1 MQYQICYDPLK
12 DKAPVGAV
20 KKGTTV
26 TFIIHAEGITPK
38 EVFFMVKEDADL
50 DYAYHLM
57 EKIQNCYKIT
67 LNFEKLGHF
76 WYNFKLNFDDYAL
89 YLSKTYD
96 TKSYYS
102 EEKGED
108 FLQLVT
114 SEEYNLD
121 GAMEGGIIYQILVDR
136 FAKVGEVK
144 PREPL
149 ILREDWG
156 GGIHKNTNDPLI
168 INLEVFGGNF
178 KGVQSKL
185 EYLKALGVTVIYF
198 NPICMANSSH
208 KYDTADYFQVDSMF
222 GTEEDF
228 KQLIAAAKSLGIK
241 IIIDGVYNHT
251 GSDSIYFN
259 KYNRFETVGAFNS
272 TESPYYSLYDFIEYP
287 NEYQTWWGID
297 TLPKIR
303 YDAEGYHDLIAGENG
318 VINKFLRLGVFGV
331 RLDVVDELTDK
342 FTKQISDRVKSFGD
356 NRIVIGEV
364 WEDAA
369 TKIAYDFRK
378 QYFTQNELSS
388 VMNYPVKESI
398 LSYVRNRNPFD
409 LYCTLRMIINSYPK
423 AVQDNLMNFLDTHD
437 TNRIFSEL
445 LDISNG
451 DKKIAFKL
459 LKIATV
465 IMFTVVGVPS
475 IFYGDEYGMENND
488 GSSRGCFDWEN
499 YDNEIFDWF
508 RKLTKI
514 RKLEV
519 FKHGDLN
526 ILFANDGKFV
536 FERSNES
543 SHIVVATNLK
553 EEPLDINLKGK
564 FVSYF
569 SNKTVDHKTLNMY
582 DFDVFIEE
590 K

>member
-26 TFIIHAEGITPK
+26 TFIIHVEGIIPK
-38 EVFFMVKEDADL
+38 EVFFMVKEDADM

-57 EKIQNCYKIT
+57 KKIQNGYRIT
-67 LNFEKLGHF
+67 LNFEKFGHF
-76 WYNFKLNFDDYAL
+76 WYNFKLNFDDHAL
-89 YLSKTYD
+89 YLNKTYD

-108 FLQLVT
+108 FLQLVM
-114 SEEYNLD
+114 SEEYKLD

-156 GGIHKNTNDPLI
+156 GGIQKNTTDPLI

-185 EYLKALGVTVIYF
+185 KYLKELGVTIIYF

-208 KYDTADYFQVDSMF
+208 KYDTADYLQVDSMF
-222 GTEEDF
+222 GSEEEF
-228 KQLIAAAKSLGIK
+228 KQLIDAAKNLGIK

-259 KYNRFETVGAFNS
+259 KYNRFDSVGAFNS
-272 TESPYYSLYDFIEYP
+272 PDSPYYSWYDFIEYP

-297 TLPKIR
+297 TLPKIK
-303 YDAEGYHDLIAGENG
+303 YNAEGYHDLIAGENG
-318 VINKFLRLGVFGV
+318 VINKFLKLGVFGV
-331 RLDVVDELTDK
+331 RLDVVDELTDV
-342 FTKQISDRVKSFGD
+342 FTKKISDRVKSFGD
-356 NRIVIGEV
+356 NKVVVGEV

-369 TKIAYDFRK
+369 TKIAYNYRK

-409 LYCTLRMIINSYPK
+409 LYCTLRMILNSYPK

-437 TNRIFSEL
+437 TSRIFSEL

-451 DKKIAFKL
+451 DREVAFKL

-465 IMFTVVGVPS
+465 IMFTVMGVPS

-499 YDNEIFDWF
+499 YNNEIFSWF
-508 RKLTKI
+508 IKLTKI
-514 RKLEV
+514 RNLEI

-536 FERSNES
+536 FERIDEN

-553 EEPLDINLKGK
+553 EEPLELNLKGK

-569 SNKTVDHKTLNMY
+569 SNKMVNHETLNMY
-582 DFDVFIEE
+582 DFDIFIEE
-590 K
+590 R